1 MAADE
6 LRTDPFTWALAKH
19 HTQTVAP
26 RIQRARRRRLVARLS
41 IAAVFAAMGSWFVV
55 SSLGAQ
61 AAPAVT
67 YEAGADGSGVIS
79 VSGDAS
85 EREVI
90 DGLREILDDNERDI
104 GVMTLGARSAVAG
117 RLLPEGNDKMHL
129 LDGNF
134 WYDNTGTSILLE
146 SGATGSIVVTIA
158 ATDGIEQSIGGH
170 DLRCEVHNKTIAEA
184 RAIAADAGYGFRVAS
199 GEPDYDDNTRV
210 VDGQTGGGELIVF
223 IGSPFAGHE
232 NCDPRTGTPH
242 S

>member
-26 RIQRARRRRLVARLS
+26 RVERARRRRLVARLS

-55 SSLGAQ
+55 SSLGAE
-61 AAPAVT
+61 APPAVT
-67 YEAGADGSGVIS
+67 YEAGADGSGVIT

-104 GVMTLGARSAVAG
+104 DVMMLGARPAVAG
-117 RLLPEGNDKMHL
+117 RLLPEGDDKMHL
-129 LDGNF
+129 LDSDF
-134 WYDNTGTSILLE
+134 WYDNTGTQIRLQP
-146 SGATGSIVVTIA
+146 GATGTIVVTVA
-158 ATDGIEQSIGGH
+158 ASSSMEQSIPGH
-170 DLRCEVHNKTIAEA
+170 DLRCEIVGRTIAEV

-199 GEPDYDDNTRV
+199 GEPEYDDDSIV
-210 VDGQTGGGELIVF
+210 ADGVTNGRELIVF
-223 IGSPFAGHE
+223 FGAGSGSE
-232 NCDPRTGTPH
+232 NCH
-242 S
+242 